1 MTILKRTDAESFI
14 DKIFQE
20 KQQSEQA
27 WVFDCDGTLVNSDI
41 ASHTTW
47 GLINMGHIAED
58 KLPPEID
65 NFDRSNFSYH
75 DFAELRIQMLERI
88 SDIGFYD
95 WETRAMAGL
104 SPRELQNM
112 AREMFQTG
120 NKQDTISLT
129 PLLFPLAQSNSSF
142 SWVVSGSPKPC
153 VLAIAKM
160 ADIAPERVIA
170 TELELDSEGLLT
182 HRIKDPGL
190 VWQKIKKDLL
200 VQAGVE
206 TPYFVA
212 GDTIGDLDMLQI
224 SSRYSWCV
232 LWGDHRHR
240 GIEFNDVVNKFILPD
255 NLELPTEA
263 GLYTW
268 QQGKKT
274 WIFEVMANKN
284 GGFRSS
290 SSH

>member
-1 MTILKRTDAESFI
+1 MTILEQSDVDSFL
-14 DKIFQE
+14 KSIFEE
-20 KQQSEQA
+20 KKTSTEA

-47 GLINMGHIAED
+47 GLINMGHIAES
-58 KLPPEID
+58 KLPPEIN
-65 NFDRSNFSYH
+65 NFDRENFSYH
-75 DFAELRIQMLERI
+75 DFSEMRIQMLERI

-95 WETRAMAGL
+95 WETRAMEGL
-104 SPRELQNM
+104 TPKELQNISKN
-112 AREMFQTG
+112 MFLKGQS
-120 NKQDTISLT
+120 QDTINLT
-129 PLLFPLAQSNSSF
+129 PIVFELAQNNKSN

-160 ADIAPERVIA
+160 AGISAERVIA
-170 TELELDSEGLLT
+170 TELELDKEGYLT
-182 HRIKDPGL
+182 HRIKEPGL
-190 VWQKIKKDLL
+190 VWQHIKKDLL
-200 VQAGVE
+200 VEAGVK

-224 SSRYSWCV
+224 ASNYSWCV
-232 LWGDHRHR
+232 IWGDHRHR
-240 GIEFNDVVNKFILPD
+240 GIEFIDIANKFILPD
-255 NLELPTEA
+255 DLELPSSP

-268 QQGKKT
+268 QQGPKT
-274 WIFEVMANKN
+274 WVFEIMADKN